1 MSDQTIGSLPAAIY
15 VHIPFCVRK
24 CPYCDFTSY
33 SGREH
38 LFSPYVQALGS
49 EIHRMAARFPDA
61 VISTIYFGGGTPNIL
76 PCELLHNVLAAI
88 RACFTVTTDAEITIE
103 ANPGLHD
110 RQGGSNAQCLGESG
124 FTRLSLGFQSLNNVE
139 LKLLGR
145 IHTKEDAVLAFHEA
159 RDAGFENINVDLMY
173 GIPGQTL
180 DSWCETLDATIAL
193 APEHVSLYSLSVEE
207 GTPFWDMYQ
216 AGSLQPPS
224 TDAEADMY
232 VMAVEKLKNHGFL
245 HYEISNFARPNFQ
258 CRHNITYWKN
268 EPYFGF
274 GAGAT
279 SCLEG
284 TAIHRPE
291 CLYVRATNVRD
302 VEEYIRRSQAEEHLA
317 EIEDC
322 ADRKTA
328 MGETMFLGLRML
340 EGVDTHGFRQRYG
353 APIQSVFGPEI
364 SELMRRELLEETD
377 RHIRL
382 TSRGLLLANEVFIKF
397 VG

>member
-1 MSDQTIGSLPAAIY
+1 MSDQTINILPTAIY

-38 LFSPYVQALGS
+38 LFSPYAQALGR
-49 EIHRMAARFPDA
+49 EIHRTAARFSDA
-61 VISTIYFGGGTPNIL
+61 LISTIYFGGGTPNIL
-76 PCELLHNVLAAI
+76 PYELLRKVLAEI
-88 RACFTVTTDAEITIE
+88 KACFTVATHAEITVE
-103 ANPGLHD
+103 ANPGV
-110 RQGGSNAQCLGESG
+110 QPQEVCPTACCLRESG
-124 FTRLSLGFQSLNNVE
+124 FTRLSLGVQSLNNTE

-145 IHTKEDAVLAFHEA
+145 IHTREDAVLAFHEA
-159 RDAGFENINVDLMY
+159 RDAGFENINVVLMY

-180 DSWCETLDATIAL
+180 GSWRETLDAVIAL

-216 AGSLQPPS
+216 AGNLQLPNS
-224 TDAEADMY
+224 DAEADMY
-232 VMAVEKLKNHGFL
+232 EMAIEKLGNHGFL
-245 HYEISNFARPNFQ
+245 HYEISNFARPGLQ
-258 CRHNITYWKN
+258 CRHNVTYWKN

-284 TAIHRPE
+284 TATRRPE

-302 VEEYIRRSQAEEHLA
+302 VEEYIRRSQAEEHLT
-317 EIEDC
+317 EIDDC

-340 EGVDTHGFRQRYG
+340 EGVDTYAFHQRYG
-353 APIQSVFGPEI
+353 VSIHQVFGAEN
-364 SELMRRELLEETD
+364 SELMRRGLLEETD

-382 TSRGLLLANEVFIKF
+382 TSKGLLLANEVFMKF